1 MTRQS
6 LGKQILIFLIGT
18 VLNLLLFSLSK
29 YAGFPF
35 WTDYTGSFLITAL
48 SGSILGVISILLH
61 TLILTILIDGLSALW
76 LLIPMLCVA
85 AVISVFVKSGS
96 FDTAKGYFLCVFSS
110 SAASGLITA
119 IVMMF
124 AGVTGRYTVYA
135 PVYTALHESIGK
147 IAGSVILASGIAAV
161 ELLISFAVMT
171 LVMILIPRQR
181 DGLSFK

>member
-18 VLNLLLFSLSK
+18 VINLILFSLSK

-35 WTDYTGSFLITAL
+35 WTDYTGSFIITAL
-48 SGSILGVISILLH
+48 AGPVLGTVSVIIH
-61 TLILTILIDGLSALW
+61 TLILTILIDGIAALW

-85 AVISVFVKSGS
+85 TVISLFVKSGS
-96 FDTAKGYFLCVFSS
+96 FDTAKGYFLCVFLSS
-110 SAASGLITA
+110 TVAGTVTA
-119 IVMMF
+119 ITMIF
-124 AGVTGRYTVYA
+124 AGVTGRYAVYA

-147 IAGSVILASGIAAV
+147 VAGSIILASGIAAV

-171 LVMILIPRQR
+171 LVMTLMPRQR